1 MYSYKDKLEQMQG
14 QEVETVDLNDLVKQ
28 QAEGGYT
35 SYNKQFKTSVEEPV
49 ETDEQIRRYM
59 DAISVDYLD

>member
-14 QEVETVDLNDLVKQ
+14 QEVETVDLNDLLKQ
-28 QAEGGYT
+28 QAEA
-35 SYNKQFKTSVEEPV
+35 EEPV